1 MTSGRVQLSVTGIQD
16 VFLTGSPDITY
27 FQKMFQRHTKFSLE
41 LLDNPFQQ
49 QTIDFGNT
57 IRATVERRGDLI
69 RSIYFKFEL
78 SPLVD
83 ASSSNIGYTDSV
95 GHAIIDYADLIIGGQ
110 TIERITGEYMEIYSE
125 LCIPDEQQRG
135 LEVLVGKTG
144 SRTGLGP
151 AVDTMGTYG
160 AYPRTFFVH
169 LPFYFARN
177 DPLAIP
183 LSAITYQEVEVVLKL
198 RNLDELVVTPDPPG
212 SVTTISGSIL
222 NASLPV
228 EYVFLSPEE
237 NEFMQSKRID
247 YVITQLQLAKG
258 VIPANQT
265 ESSFRLEFINPV
277 KEFYFVIQNQ
287 SNVSTNVYTGNDWFN
302 YNNTQN
308 TNNLINHQLN
318 SVQLDFNNETYLHS
332 EVADTSFLYAIQP
345 MNRHTRVPRRLFY
358 NYSFSL
364 DPENYLPTGQV
375 NMSRIQNKIIKLYTS
390 TNTETRDVRIYAKSY
405 NVLRVENGITG
416 LLFIDNN
423 HI

>member
-16 VFLTGSPDITY
+16 IFLTGSPDITY

-41 LLDNPFQQ
+41 LLDNAFQQ
-49 QTIDFGNT
+49 QNISFGNT
-57 IRATVERRGDLI
+57 IRGTIERRGDLI
-69 RSIYFKFEL
+69 RNIYFKFEL
-78 SPLVD
+78 SPLQD
-83 ASSSNIGYTDSV
+83 ASTSNIGYTDSI

-125 LCIPDEQQRG
+125 LCVPDEQQLG
-135 LEVLVGKTG
+135 LTALVGKTG
-144 SRTGLGP
+144 TRTGLGP
-151 AVDTMGTYG
+151 AVDTGGVYG
-160 AYPRTFFVH
+160 SYPRTFFVH

-183 LSAITYQEVEVVLKL
+183 LSSITYQEVEVVLKL
-198 RNLDELVVTPDPPG
+198 RNIDELVVTPDPPG
-212 SVTTISGSIL
+212 SVYVISGSIL
-222 NASLPV
+222 KASLPV

-237 NEFMQSKRID
+237 NKFMKSKRID

-258 VIPANQT
+258 VLPAKQT

-277 KEFYFVIQNQ
+277 KEMYFIIQNQ
-287 SNVSTNVYTGNDWFN
+287 SNVATNVYTGNDWFN
-302 YNNTQN
+302 YDNVQN
-308 TNNLINHQLN
+308 SNNLINHQLT

-345 MNRHTRVPRRLFY
+345 MNRHTRVPSRLFY

-364 DPENYLPTGQV
+364 DPENYLPTGQL
-375 NMSRIQNKIIKLYTS
+375 NMSRIQNKIITLNTS
-390 TNTETRDVRIYAKSY
+390 RNTEIRDVRIYAKSY
-405 NVLRVENGITG
+405 NVLRVEHGIAG

>member
-16 VFLTGSPDITY
+16 IFLTGSPDITY

-41 LLDNPFQQ
+41 LLDNTFQQ
-49 QTIDFGNT
+49 QSVTFGDT
-57 IRATVERRGDLI
+57 IRATVEKRGDLI
-69 RSIYFKFEL
+69 RTIYFKLEL

-83 ASSSNIGYTDSV
+83 AATSNIGYTDSV

-125 LCIPDEQQRG
+125 LFVPDEQQIG
-135 LEVLVGKTG
+135 VTALVGKTG
-144 SRTGLGP
+144 TRTGLGP
-151 AVDTMGTYG
+151 AVSTGGVYG
-160 AYPRTFFVH
+160 SYPRTFFVH

-183 LSAITYQEVEVVLKL
+183 LSAITYQEVEVVIKL
-198 RNLDELVVTPDPPG
+198 RNLDEIVVTDLDPG
-212 SVTTISGSIL
+212 SVNIISGSII

-237 NEFMQSKRID
+237 NDFMKSKRID

-258 VIPANQT
+258 IIPANQT
-265 ESSFRLEFINPV
+265 ETSFRLEFINPV
-277 KEFYFVIQNQ
+277 KEFYFMIQNQ
-287 SNVSTNVYTGNDWFN
+287 SNVVTNVYTGNDWFN
-302 YNNTQN
+302 YNNVQN
-308 TNNLINHQLN
+308 TNHLKNHQLN
-318 SVQLDFNNETYLHS
+318 SIQLDFNNETYLDS

-345 MNRHTRVPRRLFY
+345 MTRHTRVPSRLFY

-375 NMSRIQNKIIKLYTS
+375 NMSRIQNKIITLNT
-390 TNTETRDVRIYAKSY
+390 TPNTETRDIRIYAKSY
-405 NVLRVENGITG
+405 NVLRVEHGLAG